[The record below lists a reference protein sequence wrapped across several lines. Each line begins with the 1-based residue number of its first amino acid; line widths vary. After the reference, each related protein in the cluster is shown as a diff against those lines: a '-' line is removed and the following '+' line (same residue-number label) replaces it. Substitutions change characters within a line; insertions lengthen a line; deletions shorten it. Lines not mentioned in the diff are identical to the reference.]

1 VISGDALGL
10 VLMRSVSMISFLWIK
25 WLVKNFATAWPLLMK
40 AASLYRSGFNTFEFP
55 LYPIHHV
62 ALRDFASEGSVGAF
76 GALDTRSHLKA
87 KLKFARQSQ
96 AWERGR
102 HRFEYAILPD
112 VADAGEMVRRG
123 YEFNNPL
130 IVRTLSCTGT
140 DATAAVMD
148 TETDGVIV
156 TAVYPYRDGLVF
168 RCYEH
173 AGKGGTVRFS
183 IAIPVTKVYYME
195 TLGGCLTEISI
206 SGNSFAYELAA
217 HEIVNFYLE
226 R

>member
-10 VLMRSVSMISFLWIK
+10 VLMRSVSMMSFLWIQ
-25 WLVKNFATAWPLLMK
+25 WLIKNIAAVWPLLMK
-40 AASLYRSGFNTFEFP
+40 AARLYTGGFNTYEFP

-76 GALDTRSHLKA
+76 GALDTKTHLRA
-87 KLKFARQSQ
+87 KLKFATESQ
-96 AWERGR
+96 AWERGM

-112 VADAGEMVRRG
+112 VADEGEMVRRG

-130 IVRTLSCTGT
+130 IARAFSGAGT
-140 DATAAVMD
+140 NTTAAAVSRD
-148 TETDGVIV
+148 TGGVIV
-156 TAVYPYRDGLVF
+156 TAIYPYRNGLVF

-183 IAIPVTKVYYME
+183 IAIPITKVYYME
-195 TLGGCLTEISI
+195 TPGGGLTEISI
-206 SGNSFAYELAA
+206 SGNSFSYDLAAYEIAS
-217 HEIVNFYLE
+217 FYLE